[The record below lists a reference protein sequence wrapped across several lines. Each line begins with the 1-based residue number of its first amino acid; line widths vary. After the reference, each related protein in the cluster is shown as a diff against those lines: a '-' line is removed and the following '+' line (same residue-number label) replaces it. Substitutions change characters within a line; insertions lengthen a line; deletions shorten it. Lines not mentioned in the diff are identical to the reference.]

1 MDSWL
6 KKAACQTKV
15 VHYHYLPFY
24 SSAGQ
29 WPSAQLD
36 WLGPYIVF
44 PISETAQHSFP
55 ILYCAIVYLNP
66 SEGTIFLYVQ
76 VVHSFSVSTWAIISP
91 YMHELHLTI
100 FLILD
105 LPLSPCLQLET
116 TVCHTILIVQI
127 SFSFNVMHH
136 REKHPN
142 SFTSFIC

>member
-1 MDSWL
+1 MHNWF
-6 KKAACQTKV
+6 KKVAHQTKG
-15 VHYHYLPFY
+15 VHYHYLPSY

-36 WLGPYIVF
+36 WLGPDIVS
-44 PISETAQHSFP
+44 ISETAQHSCS

-66 SEGTIFLYVQ
+66 NEGYYIFICAGDAF
-76 VVHSFSVSTWAIISP
+76 FSVSTWAIISP
-91 YMHELHLTI
+91 YMHEVHLTI

-116 TVCHTILIVQI
+116 IVWHTILIVQI
-127 SFSFNVMHH
+127 SLSFVIIRH

-142 SFTSFIC
+142 SFTSFIIC